1 MILRKPYKFLIKH
14 FKLIHLLLFLPT
26 IYLIITTNR
35 IFKFF
40 NTYVA
45 SNYTYTNISNLAG
58 SYVNLFMYLAA
69 LLIVMIALVVYYLM
83 RQKKKNTKLYIA
95 FIVYYLVLFIMLTI
109 CHGILS
115 DLEISEL
122 SAQTSR
128 AYRDIAFIFTLP
140 QYFFAFFTIFRGLGF
155 DIKQFKFELD
165 LKDLDINEE
174 DNEEFEFVLGVETY
188 KYKRTA
194 RRFLREFKY
203 YVLENKFIFTCLSIV
218 AALVIVTTLYMH
230 FYVYNK
236 TYSLNKT
243 FSHNAFTINMK
254 NSILTNMDYNGKT
267 ITNKKFYLVLQL
279 YIANNSIM
287 KTKLDTSNFRLQM
300 DGSYLVPTLDRSDY
314 FIDYGTPYHGEDIK
328 KDTENTYNLVYEL
341 TEDQIKSSYKLKI
354 LENIEYKVG
363 DLTAH
368 YKILNIK
375 PTTIV
380 DKKEVKNFEVG
391 ETIDLDETALQNSSF
406 KLNSYEIKD
415 NYLYSYEICNST
427 SCRTLNDVVSTG
439 YGSSKTKTTLL
450 ILEEETTLDKNAIY
464 TKAIKTKN
472 KFYEDFFTVEY
483 DGKEVTT
490 KNITPS
496 NLNDRI
502 ILQTSAEISTATNLN
517 LLLTIRDQ
525 TYRIHL
531 KGE

>member
-115 DLEISEL
+115 DLEINEL

-203 YVLENKFIFTCLSIV
+203 YVLENKFIFTCLSVV

-300 DGSYLVPTLDRSDY
+300 DDSYLVPTLDRSDY

-341 TEDQIKSSYKLKI
+341 TEEQIKSSYKLKI

-391 ETIDLDETALQNSSF
+391 ETIDLDETTLQNSSF

-496 NLNDRI
+496 NLNNRI
-502 ILQTSAEISTATNLN
+502 ILQTSAEISTAANLN

-525 TYRIHL
+525 TYRIRL